1 MTSRAMKTR
10 AARLL
15 FWGVVLGPALVYTA
29 ALILGQQR
37 VLGWERAQ
45 SITLAQVVP
54 LALAY
59 VIYVLMG
66 HLLFNGTTEQ
76 TSRKTIGLYLTALF
90 VAGIGLQIAATAV
103 VEPYPLRGI
112 LQRQYSQFSSGYF
125 TVGARIDNAAT
136 FLADF
141 VQNAPN
147 YPIHPRFNP
156 PALPLVFWF
165 STRVAEVLGP
175 LSASLGPILRPLA
188 CFDEFPTPLSD
199 GQIVGGLIGGLI
211 EIVLA
216 TVVIFPLYSFTKR
229 WAGQRAALLAAWLYL
244 ATACVLMW
252 VSRFNRAYPLIVIT
266 GLWLCELL
274 VQRLQHPG
282 KPRFVPALLIGLLLA
297 LGLFCTVANAPMFA
311 IIGLYLAVRMWQ
323 HRASNVLPQR
333 YELVQW
339 SLQLVGMAA
348 GFVLFWAVLVIGFGY
363 DPIGTYRAS
372 MNQHFTLDR
381 PYWPWALFSA
391 LDIFNFIGLPL
402 VAIAVLTMWRKQP
415 ALAAAFIVPI
425 AILSITRL
433 AHDET
438 GRLLMYFAPLAVAL
452 AASYLSTQS
461 MPIRTVVIGVTIL
474 QLFTHIALLRVISYG
489 TEPLVVPS
497 ATLPTDLVPTNIRFE
512 RDGEIELLG
521 YTLKPTLKPGDTADI
536 TYYWKL
542 DSTEPLSHSYKIFTH
557 VAPTLADETR
567 IGNADGK
574 PLNWA
579 LPTTCWRP
587 GVVLRDTHSF
597 TVDANAAPGDYLVLV
612 GLYSEFTNERAF
624 VNTAQR
630 AMNNAVE
637 LPQKLAVEK

>member
-1 MTSRAMKTR
+1 MKTPVTR
-10 AARLL
+10 VL
-15 FWGVVLGPALVYTA
+15 FWAAVLGPALVYTA

-45 SITLAQVVP
+45 SITLAQVAP

-59 VIYVLMG
+59 GIYLLMG
-66 HLLFNGTTEQ
+66 HLLFNGTTDQ
-76 TSRKTIGLYLTALF
+76 TSRKTIGLYLIMLCIT
-90 VAGIGLQIAATAV
+90 GIGLQIAATAV
-103 VEPYPLRGI
+103 VEPYPLHGI

-136 FLADF
+136 FLANF
-141 VQNAPN
+141 VHNAPS
-147 YPIHPRFNP
+147 YPIHPQFNP
-156 PALPLVFWF
+156 PAIPLVFWF
-165 STRVAEVLGP
+165 STRLAEWLGP
-175 LSASLGPILRPLA
+175 LNATLGPALRPLA
-188 CFDEFPTPLSD
+188 CFDELPTPLSD
-199 GQIVGGLIGGLI
+199 VQIVGGLIGSLI

-216 TVVIFPLYSFTKR
+216 TVVVFPLYGFTR
-229 WAGQRAALLAAWLYL
+229 RLAGRRAAMLAAWLYL
-244 ATACVLMW
+244 TTACVLMW
-252 VSRFNRAYPLIVIT
+252 VSRFNRAYPLIVISC
-266 GLWLCELL
+266 LWLCEMLI
-274 VQRLQHPG
+274 QRLTQPNKG
-282 KPRFVPALLIGLLLA
+282 RFVPALLIGLLLA
-297 LGLFCTVANAPMFA
+297 LGLFCTVANAPMFV
-311 IIGLYLAVRMWQ
+311 IIGVYLAVRVWQ
-323 HRASNVLPQR
+323 HHARAAPLLR
-333 YELVQW
+333 RDIAHW
-339 SLQLVGMAA
+339 GLQLAA
-348 GFVLFWAVLVIGFGY
+348 IALGFVVFWAVLIIGFHY

-391 LDIFNFIGLPL
+391 LDIFNFIGLPI
-402 VAIAVLTMWRKQP
+402 VAIAVLTLWRKQP
-415 ALAAAFIVPI
+415 ALAAAFIAPI

-452 AASYLSTQS
+452 AASHLSTQS
-461 MPIRTVVIGVTIL
+461 APIRSIVIGVTVL

-489 TEPLVVPS
+489 TEPLSILS
-497 ATLPTDLVPTNIRFE
+497 ATLPADLIPTNIRFE
-512 RDGEIELLG
+512 RNGEIELLG
-521 YTLKPTLKPGDTADI
+521 YTLKSTLKPNDAANI

-557 VAPTLADETR
+557 VAPALDDQTR
-567 IGNADGK
+567 VANADGK

-587 GVVLRDTHSF
+587 GIVLRDPHSF

-612 GLYSEFTNERAF
+612 GLYSEFTNQRAF

>member
-1 MTSRAMKTR
+1 MRLPATR
-10 AARLL
+10 IL
-15 FWGVVLGPALVYTA
+15 FWLAVLGPALVYTA

-45 SITLAQVVP
+45 SITLAQIVP

-59 VIYVLMG
+59 LIYMLMG
-66 HLLFNGTTEQ
+66 HLLFIGTTES
-76 TSRKTIGLYLTALF
+76 TSRKTIGLYLALLCI
-90 VAGIGLQIAATAV
+90 AGIGLQIAATAV

-125 TVGARIDNAAT
+125 TVGARIDNATT
-136 FLADF
+136 FLAEF
-141 VQNAPN
+141 VNNAPN

-165 STRVAEVLGP
+165 STRLAEALGP
-175 LSASLGPILRPLA
+175 FSASLAPALRPLA
-188 CFDEFPTPLSD
+188 CFDELPTPLSNV
-199 GQIVGGLIGGLI
+199 QIVGGLIGGLI
-211 EIVLA
+211 EIALA
-216 TVVIFPLYSFTKR
+216 TVVVFPLYGLTRKL
-229 WAGQRAALLAAWLYL
+229 AGRRAAMLAAWLYL

-266 GLWLCELL
+266 GLWLCEML
-274 VQRLQHPG
+274 VQRLTQPSRS
-282 KPRFVPALLIGLLLA
+282 KLLPAVLIGLLLA

-311 IIGLYLAVRMWQ
+311 IIGIYLAVRVWQ
-323 HRASNVLPQR
+323 SREHAAARITPITR
-333 YELVQW
+333 HEITQW
-339 SLQLVGMAA
+339 LLQIGAIGI
-348 GFVLFWAVLVIGFGY
+348 GFGLFWAVLIVGFHY
-363 DPIGTYRAS
+363 DPIGTYEAS

-381 PYWPWALFSA
+381 PYWPWALYSA
-391 LDIFNFIGLPL
+391 LDIFDFIGLPV
-402 VAIAVLTMWRKQP
+402 VAIAVLTQWRKHP

-452 AASYLSTQS
+452 AASTLYTQS
-461 MPIRTVVIGVTIL
+461 VPIRSIVIGITVL

-489 TEPLVVPS
+489 TEPLAVPS
-497 ATLPTDLVPTNIRFE
+497 AALPADLIPTHIRFE
-512 RDGEIELLG
+512 RDGEINLLG
-521 YTLKPTLKPGDTADI
+521 YTLTPSLKPTDSADI
-536 TYYWKL
+536 TYYWEL
-542 DSTEPLSHSYKIFTH
+542 DSTQPLSHSYKIFTH
-557 VAPTLADETR
+557 VAPTLEDQTR
-567 IGNADGK
+567 IANADGK

-597 TVDANAAPGDYLVLV
+597 TVDANATPGDYLVLV
-612 GLYSEFTNERAF
+612 GLYSEFTNERVF